1 MKITITINESIRVAP
16 YEVVK
21 PSISIEYE
29 IPRGVTDISKFYK
42 EKYKEVK
49 RIWNMHLYNQLYS
62 TSKRHASD
70 DLFEFAQ
77 DLILGKEKFPT
88 FVLKENSNNKG
99 EKEDAKQ
106 PTW

>member
-16 YEVVK
+16 YEVIK

-29 IPRGVTDISKFYK
+29 VPQGTISIDDFYK
-42 EKYKEVK
+42 EKYREVK

-62 TSKRHASD
+62 SSKRHKTE

-77 DLILGKEKFPT
+77 DLVLGKEQFPT
-88 FVLKENSNNKG
+88 FVLKTKKKENK
-99 EKEDAKQ
+99 DAK
-106 PTW
+106 PSKK